1 MPVLRL
7 DGMHGVN
14 GRIGRLWWKI
24 GCGCGP
30 LWGWCDWWKWWSCVL
45 GFHERPWPVISRADR
60 GMIWTTSSNPWIHI
74 SKQPKPE
81 LRSQFD
87 ILLHDHTSTMTIL
100 FLWTS
105 ILVIVVSLLVAQAI
119 TLDGTYL
126 ATMGYLA
133 GKWTPLDHD
142 SQLQYGGGQQGGVV
156 RPTTWDSRKR
166 YKKGDLIVLLDPRDV
181 AGGTNNTIYEAETN
195 SPEGRPFDPYLRA
208 SNDSLRHE
216 VGPPSTSVVLAVT
229 GRLQVFVMM
238 CLVSC
243 ILIRTLITRIETVS
257 LYTMLCAHIVALY
270 ATSTIGVPTSPSLF
284 NNANEFEIAA
294 KQISKGVKITPAPK
308 QPSKDNL
315 LNQK

>member
-1 MPVLRL
+1 MACHFT
-7 DGMHGVN
+7 GH
-14 GRIGRLWWKI
+14 
-24 GCGCGP
+24 CG
-30 LWGWCDWWKWWSCVL
+30 
-45 GFHERPWPVISRADR
+45 ADR
-60 GMIWTTSSNPWIHI
+60 GMIWTTSSNPWIHM
-74 SKQPKPE
+74 SNQPKPE
-81 LRSQFD
+81 MRSQFD
-87 ILLHDHTSTMTIL
+87 ILLLDHTSTITIL

-105 ILVIVVSLLVAQAI
+105 ILVIVISLLVAQAI

-142 SQLQYGGGQQGGVV
+142 SQLQYESYSSIQSNHHHTHHKKGSSSSGGQQGGVI
-156 RPTTWDSRKR
+156 RPTLWDSRKR

-208 SNDSLRHE
+208 SHDWLRHE

-243 ILIRTLITRIETVS
+243 ILIRTLVTRIETVS

-284 NNANEFEIAA
+284 NRTNEFEIVA
-294 KQISKGVKITPAPK
+294 KEISKGVKITPTPK
-308 QPSKDNL
+308 QTSKDNL